1 MSDVPDGMDVSKK
14 LFLYIIVAHCGR
26 AMNRRKS
33 RSDPGPIRAGQGA
46 RHPPAA
52 AQPWTYPWS
61 CRSHGTGALAE
72 NSRRLSDRQQPRP
85 ENSRQLLGSGTGG
98 CSRNW
103 SGEGHQTA
111 FVFLNEG
118 GVSGGHQVCTCQ
130 YGIAGLHRLG
140 SGPGPCLGGDARIVV
155 SQRPCASRLSVY
167 WRWRPPPCMGWAVW
181 LQGSCCRIPEHL
193 TVAGLAKEITG
204 GGWVPPRI
212 TGGNGRCLDR
222 SKGTFCQ
229 RGPSP
234 TEMTIPRANIVE
246 VGLLP
251 LAAA

>member
-1 MSDVPDGMDVSKK
+1 
-14 LFLYIIVAHCGR
+14 
-26 AMNRRKS
+26 MNRRKS

-72 NSRRLSDRQQPRP
+72 DSSIFPTDSNPVPKTPDSRWVPGLAAAVGIGQER
-85 ENSRQLLGSGTGG
+85 
-98 CSRNW
+98 
-103 SGEGHQTA
+103 GHQITL
-111 FVFLNEG
+111 VSWPPSQRG
-118 GVSGGHQVCTCQ
+118 RGSQGVHQVCTCQ

-140 SGPGPCLGGDARIVV
+140 SGPGPSLGGDARIVV

-193 TVAGLAKEITG
+193 TIAGLAKEITG
-204 GGWVPPRI
+204 GAWVPPRI

>member
-1 MSDVPDGMDVSKK
+1 V
-14 LFLYIIVAHCGR
+14 
-26 AMNRRKS
+26 
-33 RSDPGPIRAGQGA
+33 
-46 RHPPAA
+46 
-52 AQPWTYPWS
+52 
-61 CRSHGTGALAE
+61 
-72 NSRRLSDRQQPRP
+72 
-85 ENSRQLLGSGTGG
+85 
-98 CSRNW
+98 
-103 SGEGHQTA
+103 
-111 FVFLNEG
+111 
-118 GVSGGHQVCTCQ
+118 HQVCTCQ

-193 TVAGLAKEITG
+193 TIAGLAKEITG
-204 GGWVPPRI
+204 GAWVPPRI

-251 LAAA
+251 LDMDRLPASFLPASLTPLLLLRLPSPIIHSKDKSANVHSSPANVPRINQASGPVPVPGLSSPSVPACPPISGTDGARVTTI

>member
-1 MSDVPDGMDVSKK
+1 
-14 LFLYIIVAHCGR
+14 
-26 AMNRRKS
+26 MNRRKS
-33 RSDPGPIRAGQGA
+33 RSDPGPIRAGQA
-46 RHPPAA
+46 PQQQPNRE
-52 AQPWTYPWS
+52 PWTYPWS

-140 SGPGPCLGGDARIVV
+140 SGPGPCLGGDARVDV
-155 SQRPCASRLSVY
+155 S
-167 WRWRPPPCMGWAVW
+167 
-181 LQGSCCRIPEHL
+181 
-193 TVAGLAKEITG
+193 
-204 GGWVPPRI
+204 
-212 TGGNGRCLDR
+212 
-222 SKGTFCQ
+222 
-229 RGPSP
+229 
-234 TEMTIPRANIVE
+234 
-246 VGLLP
+246 
-251 LAAA
+251 

>member
-1 MSDVPDGMDVSKK
+1 V
-14 LFLYIIVAHCGR
+14 
-26 AMNRRKS
+26 
-33 RSDPGPIRAGQGA
+33 
-46 RHPPAA
+46 
-52 AQPWTYPWS
+52 
-61 CRSHGTGALAE
+61 
-72 NSRRLSDRQQPRP
+72 
-85 ENSRQLLGSGTGG
+85 
-98 CSRNW
+98 
-103 SGEGHQTA
+103 
-111 FVFLNEG
+111 
-118 GVSGGHQVCTCQ
+118 HQVCTCQ

-193 TVAGLAKEITG
+193 TIAGLAKEITG
-204 GGWVPPRI
+204 GAWVPPRI

-222 SKGTFCQ
+222 SKWTSCQ

-234 TEMTIPRANIVE
+234 TEMTMPRANIVE

-251 LAAA
+251 LDMDRLPPASCQPASRLCCPSVCHRPSSTPKTSPPMSIRRPPASVPRSIKQRPGASSRLVVPTSTGLSAHQRN